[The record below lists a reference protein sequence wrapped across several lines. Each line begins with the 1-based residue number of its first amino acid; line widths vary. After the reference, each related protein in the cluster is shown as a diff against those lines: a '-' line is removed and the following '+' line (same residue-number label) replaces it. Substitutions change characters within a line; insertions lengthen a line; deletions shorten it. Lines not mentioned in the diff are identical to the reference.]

1 MNKHDTTQTVTVM
14 KDVNRKLVSFD
25 IFDTVLTRL
34 VAVPISVFYFAARAA
49 IKENLISC
57 YPEIYVKQRREA
69 ERLAR
74 MGQPN
79 GEVDDSR
86 IFEFLIRLLSVS
98 REVGKRLQQLEI
110 EWELKLLVP
119 VPGVHALIQRH
130 RDNGDQVA
138 FVSDMYLTKGTLI
151 SFLKKHGFW
160 HEADQLWV
168 SSEHG
173 ASKISGQLFH
183 KVLDYNK
190 VKTPKDVYH
199 YGNNKRI
206 DFDGA
211 AKAGISPV
219 WLPEAN
225 PSRYEYLLETFRDS
239 SGGLTSL
246 LAGAGRLLRLKYA
259 GDSSKLAGLAKIA
272 GNIVGPSFT
281 LYVLWLLKEAKA
293 KGIKRLFFVSR
304 DGYVPYLIAKK
315 ISTQIA
321 PEIVISYFYGSRQA
335 WHIAGLFEFDRP
347 TLNWLFSSLD
357 GPSGSSF
364 IKRTGIE
371 WEELITIVP
380 EIGDQIKNPHSPLS
394 TKELDYLKSQI
405 LTNKKLQERILNEA
419 KARRGL
425 LLEYLGQEGF
435 DPKEKNGIVEMGWVG
450 RTKMSFEKVIGTE
463 NSTLLHWFYVGLLN
477 IHQEVNLD
485 RVHTFLYGGLLKFDV
500 IHELPVTA
508 ESFCLAPH
516 GSVLGFEKKD
526 GKVIPIFRTGNE
538 TKLDEWGRPAYL
550 KMVDEYCDN
559 LLLTA
564 IDHTPGFDLRSA
576 AYHLLKTFTEQPGR
590 DEAALWGA
598 VPYDYDQAGSA
609 TYHLAPP
616 IRVNYQTIKEAL
628 IFGTVKRASGSG
640 KAATWR
646 SGSWS
651 LRTSRIF
658 PLYIF
663 VFIGQIKINGKKT
676 VVKLM
681 RKTKS
686 FFR

>member
-1 MNKHDTTQTVTVM
+1 MNKPDTIHSATTTNNERQT
-14 KDVNRKLVSFD
+14 LVSFD
-25 IFDTVLTRL
+25 IFDTLLTRL
-34 VAVPISVFYFAARAA
+34 VAIPISVFYFAAREA

-69 ERLAR
+69 EKLAR
-74 MGQPN
+74 IGQPD
-79 GEVDDSR
+79 GEVDDTR
-86 IFEFLIRLLSVS
+86 IFQFLTRLLSVS
-98 REVGKRLQQLEI
+98 SEVGKLLQQLEI
-110 EWELKLLVP
+110 DSELKLLIP
-119 VPGVHALIQRH
+119 VPGSHERIQRH
-130 RDNGDQVA
+130 RDKGDQVV
-138 FVSDMYLTKGTLI
+138 FVSDTYHTKDTLI
-151 SFLKKHGFW
+151 GFLKKHNFW
-160 HEADQLWV
+160 NDADQLWV

-173 ASKISGQLFH
+173 ASKMSSRLFH
-183 KVLDYNK
+183 KFLDYNK
-190 VKTPKDVYH
+190 VQTPKDVYH

-206 DFDGA
+206 DVDGA

-246 LAGAGRLLRLKYA
+246 LAGAGRMLRLKYA
-259 GDSSKLAGLAKIA
+259 DDSPKLAGLAKIV
-272 GNIVGPSFT
+272 GNVVGPSFT

-293 KGIKRLFFVSR
+293 KGINRLFFVSR

-321 PEIVISYFYGSRQA
+321 PDIEISYFYGSRQA

-364 IKRTGIE
+364 IKRTGLE
-371 WEELITIVP
+371 WEELTSIVP
-380 EIGDQIKNPHSPLS
+380 EISNQVKNPYSPL
-394 TKELDYLKSQI
+394 TKKELEYLKSII
-405 LTNKKLQERILNEA
+405 LSNKKLQDRILNEA
-419 KARRGL
+419 KARRAL
-425 LLEYLGQEGF
+425 LLEYLSQEGF
-435 DPKEKNGIVEMGWVG
+435 NPKEKNGIVEMGWVG
-450 RTKMSFEKVIGTE
+450 RTKMSFERVIGTE
-463 NSTLLHWFYVGLLN
+463 NSTLLHWFYLGLLN

-485 RVHTFLYGGLLKFDV
+485 RVHTFLYGGLLRFEV

-526 GKVIPIFRTGNE
+526 GKVIPIFREGNE

-559 LLLTA
+559 LPLTDV
-564 IDHTPGFDLRSA
+564 DHTPGFDLRSA

-590 DEAALWGA
+590 DEAALWGS

-616 IRVNYQTIKEAL
+616 IKVNYQTIKEAL
-628 IFGTVKRASGSG
+628 IFGTIKRASGSG
-640 KAATWR
+640 HFAGVSTRPSGASCMPMRRCSQHRAVSSILASHRFGNAPEATC
-646 SGSWS
+646 
-651 LRTSRIF
+651 
-658 PLYIF
+658 
-663 VFIGQIKINGKKT
+663 VA
-676 VVKLM
+676 
-681 RKTKS
+681 
-686 FFR
+686 